1 MKYRKS
7 FSLLLVFNIIFSVL
21 CGCSK
26 SPAES
31 SSVVS
36 MPEDLSSASAST
48 ATEPSAPVDESKV
61 IVNSSDKDSVVSP
74 ASSDDTSGTEYP
86 PLPKEIDAETAQ
98 KMQEIFLVGINARN
112 PQNPEYTSLNHK
124 DILIEYIET
133 FNGCIIAEFT
143 VCGRS
148 HSAESRPYTV
158 AGYEFDGN
166 AEILAYKN
174 SALKTIEQA
183 YSDGWL
189 TEENVKYLHALL
201 YKILYDPPFPP
212 LPDSEDDLTG
222 FYPPVPN
229 IVRKKIFGK
238 SIDFSVGVKVNIHSS
253 ENNYYFQAEIA
264 DSYDELIK
272 IYRNDANH
280 NKVDYI
286 AKYNEAFFS
295 NKSLIVL
302 FSKDSSG
309 SDSVNIQSI
318 VKNGNTLGINYERT
332 LAENE
337 TGDIPFWRFLIEV
350 DKADVVGIKEI
361 SLYCQTILP

>member
-1 MKYRKS
+1 MKYIKS
-7 FSLLLVFNIIFSVL
+7 VSVLLVFIIIFSVL

-36 MPEDLSSASAST
+36 MPEDLSSASIP
-48 ATEPSAPVDESKV
+48 TEPSAPTDESK
-61 IVNSSDKDSVVSP
+61 ITVNSSDKDSVVSQ
-74 ASSDDTSGTEYP
+74 ASSDDVSGTEYP
-86 PLPKEIDAETAQ
+86 PLPKEIDAATAQ
-98 KMQEIFLVGINARN
+98 KMQEIFLAGIKA
-112 PQNPEYTSLNHK
+112 QNPEYPALNHK
-124 DILIEYIET
+124 NILIEYIGA

-143 VCGRS
+143 VYGRS
-148 HSAESRPYTV
+148 HSAGPPYTV
-158 AGYEFDGN
+158 AGYEFDSN
-166 AEILAYKN
+166 NEMLAYKN
-174 SALKTIEQA
+174 SELKTIEQA
-183 YSDGWL
+183 YTDGWL
-189 TEENVKYLHALL
+189 TEENVKGLHALL

-238 SIDFSVGVKVNIHSS
+238 GIDFSVGVKVNIHSS

-272 IYRNDANH
+272 IYRSDANH

-295 NKSLIVL
+295 NKALIVL

-318 VKNGNTLGINYERT
+318 VKNGNTLGINYERN
-332 LAENE
+332 LAENG

-350 DKADVVGIKEI
+350 DKADVAGIKEI
-361 SLYCQTILP
+361 SLYCQTNLP